1 MASWLR
7 FWLPSLVLQ
16 FLPPCHADIISGF
29 SRESLGPLLRYSLQM
44 TSSSP
49 LVLNRCD
56 YIRLCIS
63 YPQPSLLSCAVNQS
77 HISKFRATP
86 FSSCFLWL
94 KVGPRVCYPESTQ
107 NTHGHLSILWFLSP
121 SSVTKLVS
129 SSFKRMQ
136 LESPCLFHLYCT
148 ALTYMLTIFY
158 PGCVS
163 HSSHSLLP
171 FWHLYNI
178 CHNQQSEHYCGK
190 A

>member
-1 MASWLR
+1 
-7 FWLPSLVLQ
+7 
-16 FLPPCHADIISGF
+16 
-29 SRESLGPLLRYSLQM
+29 M
-44 TSSSP
+44 TSSRL
-49 LVLNRCD
+49 LVLNKCD

-77 HISKFRATP
+77 HISKFRAIP

-94 KVGPRVCYPESTQ
+94 KVEPRVCYPESNE

-136 LESPCLFHLYCT
+136 LESPCLFHLYCAT
-148 ALTYMLTIFY
+148 LTYTLTIFH
-158 PGCVS
+158 PGWLS
-163 HSSHSLLP
+163 RSSRSLLP
-171 FWHLYNI
+171 FCHRYNI